1 MPAILRDL
9 LPRHRTFLWRLRACA
24 LGCGALLALSGVA
37 MAQDSG
43 PQAALTNGTAS
54 YKAGKYD
61 NAARQLTAAINSDAL
76 NPGLAANALYLR
88 GMAYR
93 KLNQPSR
100 AIADLGAA
108 IWLGLPPSDR
118 LAAQV
123 NRALSYRAAGLSAEA
138 EAEIA
143 SARKSGLNSEVDALL
158 AESGGAAD
166 ASIAAFS
173 TEVHVEDQASA
184 PTPPPTRT
192 ADASAQWT
200 TSVASAPEP
209 SVALAKP
216 PTPPAA
222 GSWDTAVSP
231 SDAGSDKP
239 ASSGNRLTRWFS
251 SLTTS
256 SGDQSPPPPSERSA
270 PPPAAGTGW
279 TTQTQTR
286 GEDASPPPQPHIAE
300 ATPAA
305 QPPATSSGGG
315 YRLQLTASRS
325 EDEAKQLWQQV
336 LNQHKEL
343 AGREPLIEKT
353 EIGNLGTFY
362 RLQIGPFPDKAES
375 LKLCNALKQ
384 SGVDC
389 FLVMR

>member
-24 LGCGALLALSGVA
+24 LGCGAWLTLSGVA

-54 YKAGKYD
+54 YKSGKYD
-61 NAARQLTAAINSDAL
+61 NAVRQLTAAVNSDAL

-88 GMAYR
+88 GIAYR

-200 TSVASAPEP
+200 TSVANAPEP
-209 SVALAKP
+209 SVAPEKP
-216 PTPPAA
+216 PAPSAT

-231 SDAGSDKP
+231 SDAAPEKP

-251 SLTTS
+251 SFRSSPGTS
-256 SGDQSPPPPSERSA
+256 DEQSA
-270 PPPAAGTGW
+270 PPPPESSAPAPATGW

-286 GEDASPPPQPHIAE
+286 GEDPSPPPQLRTAE
-300 ATPAA
+300 ATPNAP
-305 QPPATSSGGG
+305 PPAASSG

-325 EDEAKQLWQQV
+325 DDEAKQLWQQV
-336 LNQHKEL
+336 LGQHKEL

>member
-9 LPRHRTFLWRLRACA
+9 RPRHRTFLWRLRACA
-24 LGCGALLALSGVA
+24 LGCGALLALWGVA

-61 NAARQLTAAINSDAL
+61 NAVRQLTAAVNSDAL

-118 LAAQV
+118 LSAQV
-123 NRALSYRAAGLSAEA
+123 NRALSYRAAGLTAEA

-184 PTPPPTRT
+184 PTPPPATRT

-200 TSVASAPEP
+200 TSVANTPGP
-209 SVALAKP
+209 SVAPEKLPA
-216 PTPPAA
+216 PPAA

-231 SDAGSDKP
+231 SDAAPEKP
-239 ASSGNRLTRWFS
+239 ASSGNRLSRWFGSLRS
-251 SLTTS
+251 SPGA
-256 SGDQSPPPPSERSA
+256 SGDQSAPPPPESN
-270 PPPAAGTGW
+270 AAATGW

-286 GEDASPPPQPHIAE
+286 GEDASPPPQPRTAE

-305 QPPATSSGGG
+305 PPPAASSG

-336 LNQHKEL
+336 LDQHKEL

>member
-24 LGCGALLALSGVA
+24 LGCGALLALWGVA

-61 NAARQLTAAINSDAL
+61 NAVRQLTAAVNSDAL
-76 NPGLAANALYLR
+76 NPGLAANALYFR

-118 LAAQV
+118 LSAQV
-123 NRALSYRAAGLSAEA
+123 NRALSYRAAGLTAEA

-184 PTPPPTRT
+184 PTPPPATRT

-200 TSVASAPEP
+200 TSVANTPGPSMAPE
-209 SVALAKP
+209 KP
-216 PTPPAA
+216 PAPPAA

-231 SDAGSDKP
+231 SDAAPEKP
-239 ASSGNRLTRWFS
+239 AISGNRLSRWFG
-251 SLTTS
+251 SLRNS
-256 SGDQSPPPPSERSA
+256 PGASGDQSAPPQPESSA
-270 PPPAAGTGW
+270 PATGW

-286 GEDASPPPQPHIAE
+286 GEDASPPPQPRTAE
-300 ATPAA
+300 ATPATP
-305 QPPATSSGGG
+305 PPAANSG

-325 EDEAKQLWQQV
+325 QDEAKQLWQQV
-336 LNQHKEL
+336 LGQHKEL